1 MDGCIKYISS
11 FDDFKRALFSALE
24 APVDSEVLI
33 SGAWG
38 HTMYSGMISSII
50 GGGNMN
56 KCSIII
62 PNILNHGTLSRQ
74 VINKIVRLGGRV
86 CINSSF
92 TNNFVIIDRQVFVV
106 SFTSKYDRD
115 SGITSTFEGCLRA
128 HSRDAADEIR
138 MLFMDKW
145 NKSLPLIA
153 EDIQEEKA

>member
-11 FDDFKRALFSALE
+11 FDDFKETLFSALG
-24 APVDSEVLI
+24 APVDSEILI

-38 HTMYSGMISSII
+38 RTMYMGMISNII
-50 GGGNMN
+50 NGGNMG

-74 VINKIVRLGGRV
+74 VINRIVRLGGRV
-86 CINSSF
+86 SINSSF
-92 TNNFVIIDRQVFVV
+92 TNYLIIIDRQVFVV

-115 SGITSTFEGCLRA
+115 SGITNTFEGCLRA